1 MNNSSNASF
10 IQIWRLLIQPIAHV
24 ALVQINQSFIFQQIH
39 SLAVVWSER
48 VCKVKV
54 CVVFQY
60 KHSKEAIFLGDLL
73 IVLLSDHQIPQS
85 KVISH
90 HSQQQQ
96 QSVTSFQNG
105 VRLKRRNLLSRCLAI
120 GNGTYPAKFTWG
132 TWAQMLPSMRL
143 RKSSLNTETSE
154 MCGWPG
160 TRPDSLS
167 SSLKTHET
175 LKTQYEA

>member
-1 MNNSSNASF
+1 MDQLFDIWLNSSFFFMRLSKNLFQRPKQRHLHFKVRKVQNTMNEWTIQVMLRSF
-10 IQIWRLLIQPIAHV
+10 KFDVLLIQPIAHV

-90 HSQQQQ
+90 HSQQAI
-96 QSVTSFQNG
+96 S
-105 VRLKRRNLLSRCLAI
+105 NLFPKWRQ
-120 GNGTYPAKFTWG
+120 AKT
-132 TWAQMLPSMRL
+132 
-143 RKSSLNTETSE
+143 
-154 MCGWPG
+154 
-160 TRPDSLS
+160 
-167 SSLKTHET
+167 
-175 LKTQYEA
+175 